1 MSARMSDGKTPTRT
15 VSPSVCARSTRI
27 RSLNTMQNPDIIQD
41 QIAYYRARANEYDEW
56 FYRQGRFDH
65 GEEFN
70 NKWFAQVA
78 EVARAL
84 DAFAPVGD
92 VLELACG
99 TGLWTERLLP
109 HATTLTALD
118 AAPEVLALNKE
129 RVKDDSIRYLQTDL
143 FAWEPDHRYD
153 VVYFSFWL
161 SHVPPERF
169 APFWDLVRRC
179 LKPDGR
185 AFFVDSLYEPTTT
198 ANNHQLLGVD
208 STIQDRKLNDGRTY
222 RIVKVYHEP
231 ESLAAQLVDLGW
243 KTAIDRSENYFIYG
257 NTQIEA

>member
-1 MSARMSDGKTPTRT
+1 
-15 VSPSVCARSTRI
+15 
-27 RSLNTMQNPDIIQD
+27 MQNPDIIQD

-84 DAFAPVGD
+84 DAFAPAGD

-99 TGLWTERLLP
+99 TGLWTERLIR

-118 AAPEVLALNKE
+118 AAPEVLAINKE
-129 RVKDDSIRYLQTDL
+129 RVKDVSKMGAARSDAAPSIRYLQTDL
-143 FAWEPDHRYD
+143 FAWEPDQRYD

-169 APFWDLVRRC
+169 TPFWDLVHRC

-185 AFFVDSLYEPTTT
+185 AFFIDSLYEPTTT
-198 ANNHQLLGVD
+198 ANNHQLLGKD
-208 STIQDRKLNDGRTY
+208 STIQDRELNDGRAY

-231 ESLAAQLVDLGW
+231 ESLAAQLADLGW
-243 KTAIDRSENYFIYG
+243 NTAIDRTEDYFIYG
-257 NTQIEA
+257 NTQFEA